1 MKVRVEEDTVAQ
13 IIKTQGKIESFGD
26 RQELEEKVSKL
37 DAVDFIGK
45 QELASVATM
54 ISLSDKQ
61 FLEWLELQKELRRLL
76 RGLATT
82 KDGLARR
89 KTPPGKPYPLSQPSL
104 FPNSYY
110 APPPAAS

>member
-1 MKVRVEEDTVAQ
+1 MAQ
-13 IIKTQGKIESFGD
+13 IIKTQGKIQGFGD

-61 FLEWLELQKELRRLL
+61 FLE
-76 RGLATT
+76 
-82 KDGLARR
+82 
-89 KTPPGKPYPLSQPSL
+89 
-104 FPNSYY
+104 
-110 APPPAAS
+110 

>member
-1 MKVRVEEDTVAQ
+1 MEDTVAQ

-26 RQELEEKVSKL
+26 RQELVEKVSKL

-61 FLEWLELQKELRRLL
+61 FLEWLGLQKQLRRLL
-76 RGLATT
+76 RGLLTR
-82 KDGLARR
+82 KDGPARR
-89 KTPPGKPYPLSQPSL
+89 KTRPRKS
-104 FPNSYY
+104 
-110 APPPAAS
+110 

>member
-1 MKVRVEEDTVAQ
+1 MAELCLL
-13 IIKTQGKIESFGD
+13 SGD

-37 DAVDFIGK
+37 DGVDFIGK

-76 RGLATT
+76 RRLLRGLITPRDPHA
-82 KDGLARR
+82 KQ
-89 KTPPGKPYPLSQPSL
+89 KTRSGKQ
-104 FPNSYY
+104 
-110 APPPAAS
+110 